1 MQSWRKP
8 NRFIPV
14 SILRWHRRQTLR
26 RAAAAWS
33 RHLAL
38 EPKRPDSKVAN
49 LMVQAFGV
57 SGLRDYPKAVQ
68 AMEIVI
74 DAREPSAALYAQL
87 AVLAHAAKQERK
99 STLAESKAVELA
111 PDGKG
116 NDIRTQIQLAKTQLD
131 NQARAGQPET

>member
-1 MQSWRKP
+1 
-8 NRFIPV
+8 
-14 SILRWHRRQTLR
+14 
-26 RAAAAWS
+26 
-33 RHLAL
+33 
-38 EPKRPDSKVAN
+38 
-49 LMVQAFGV
+49 MVQAFGV

-116 NDIRTQIQLAKTQLD
+116 NDTRPQIQLAKSQLD